1 MRPPIAVN
9 RLFKAVAECNRLRI
23 FNYMEMRLIPTRKF
37 SPAKKVGH
45 GGARRGA
52 GRPAGARDLVSR
64 RVDGRDTT
72 PEERLKEAKRIIG
85 GLQKELEILRNEVNF
100 GGPLPQDWDS
110 KRILEAQMRGEI
122 YASPQQLYAAGRLL
136 PIEYAPAVSVEAS
149 PTATIAGIFHSEAF
163 AEFERRAL
171 KVLSKH
177 PEALQDWLD
186 EFRDVER
193 AVVIDVV
200 E

>member
-1 MRPPIAVN
+1 
-9 RLFKAVAECNRLRI
+9 
-23 FNYMEMRLIPTRKF
+23 MEMRVEQTRKF
-37 SPAKKVGH
+37 GR
-45 GGARRGA
+45 GGARAAA
-52 GRPAGARDLVSR
+52 GRPAGGKNLVPRRGAVPDADLITELR
-64 RVDGRDTT
+64 KRLGEALKRVEVLENELGYGR
-72 PEERLKEAKRIIG
+72 
-85 GLQKELEILRNEVNF
+85 V
-100 GGPLPQDWDS
+100 LPPDWDS

-136 PIEYAPAVSVEAS
+136 PIEYAPAAAAVDAA
-149 PTATIAGIFHSEAF
+149 PPATIAGIFHSEAY

-186 EFRDVER
+186 EFRDVAR
-193 AVVIDVV
+193 AVVIDVG

>member
-1 MRPPIAVN
+1 MRV
-9 RLFKAVAECNRLRI
+9 EQ
-23 FNYMEMRLIPTRKF
+23 TRKF
-37 SPAKKVGH
+37 GR
-45 GGARRGA
+45 GGARAAA
-52 GRPAGARDLVSR
+52 GRPAGGKNLVPRRGAVPDADLITELR
-64 RVDGRDTT
+64 KRLGEALKRVEVLENELGYGR
-72 PEERLKEAKRIIG
+72 
-85 GLQKELEILRNEVNF
+85 V
-100 GGPLPQDWDS
+100 LPPDWDS

-136 PIEYAPAVSVEAS
+136 PIEYAPAVAVDA
-149 PTATIAGIFHSEAF
+149 ATLVAGGNIFLSEAYS
-163 AEFERRAL
+163 EFERRAL

-193 AVVIDVV
+193 AVVIDVS

>member
-1 MRPPIAVN
+1 
-9 RLFKAVAECNRLRI
+9 
-23 FNYMEMRLIPTRKF
+23 MRLIPTRKF
-37 SPAKKVGH
+37 SPAKKGR
-45 GGARRGA
+45 GGARPGA
-52 GRPAGARDLVSR
+52 GRPPGSRDLVSR
-64 RVDGRDTT
+64 RVGDRDAT
-72 PEERLKEAKRIIG
+72 PEEKLKETKRVIG
-85 GLQKELEILRNEVNF
+85 ELQKEIEILRNEVNF
-100 GGPLPQDWDS
+100 GGPLLPEWDS

-122 YASPQQLYAAGRLL
+122 YATPQQLYAAGRLL

-149 PTATIAGIFHSEAF
+149 PTATIVGIFHSEAF

-186 EFRDVER
+186 EFREVER
-193 AVVIDVV
+193 AVVIDVG